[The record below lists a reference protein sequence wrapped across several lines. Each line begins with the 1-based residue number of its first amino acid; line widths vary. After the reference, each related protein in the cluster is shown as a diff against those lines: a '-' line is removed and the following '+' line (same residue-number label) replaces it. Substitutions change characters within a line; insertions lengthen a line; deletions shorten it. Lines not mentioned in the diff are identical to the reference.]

1 MEPLI
6 NNIVQQLLHQPSL
19 QSVATEELQRITTAH
34 PSFATAHFLLLKK
47 MQQDEHPGF
56 QQQLQKTNLYFNNP
70 LWLKYLLNNNTYIPA
85 AAEET
90 AAVLNTATAAEPA
103 LAIGAA
109 PNHEAATTNA
119 IAEEPVT
126 ETLPEPAA
134 PEKTAS
140 SPALETL
147 PEEEEQEPVAVTTT
161 TPPETASNAP
171 EAADTAALELELQP
185 YHTIDYFAALG
196 IKVGKLDENPQD
208 NFGKQLKSFTEWLK
222 AMKKGPK
229 VALEKDLPQQDEK
242 KIVTDAEQSVQQKEI
257 ITEAMAEVLEKQ
269 GLNEI
274 AVKVYQKLSLQN
286 PSKSA
291 YFAAKIEELKT
302 K

>member
-1 MEPLI
+1 MEQLI

-19 QSVATEELQRITTAH
+19 QLVATEELLRITKAH

-47 MQQDEHPGF
+47 MQQQEHPGF

-70 LWLKYLLNNNTYIPA
+70 LWLQYLLTNNASSVIMPKTPEA
-85 AAEET
+85 VLDT
-90 AAVLNTATAAEPA
+90 AADKKPVVITAANFTIEAPA
-103 LAIGAA
+103 E
-109 PNHEAATTNA
+109 EAATIETPA
-119 IAEEPVT
+119 EATIAQTVVP
-126 ETLPEPAA
+126 ETIAAA
-134 PEKTAS
+134 PMPTPEQEMAIET
-140 SPALETL
+140 SPAVTAT
-147 PEEEEQEPVAVTTT
+147 PAITPVAL
-161 TPPETASNAP
+161 
-171 EAADTAALELELQP
+171 DTSALELELQP

-196 IKVGKLDENPQD
+196 IKAGKLDENPQD

-229 VALEKDLPQQDEK
+229 VDMDQPMGQLAEK

-269 GLNEI
+269 GLHEI
-274 AVKVYQKLSLQN
+274 AIKVYQKLSLQN

>member
-56 QQQLQKTNLYFNNP
+56 EQQLQKTNLYFNNP
-70 LWLKYLLNNNTYIPA
+70 LWLQYLLKNNTS
-85 AAEET
+85 
-90 AAVLNTATAAEPA
+90 NTADSEEATTDLYTPVATEPA
-103 LAIGAA
+103 LEISTA
-109 PNHEAATTNA
+109 PDHEAAITDA
-119 IAEEPVT
+119 IAEVPVT
-126 ETLPEPAA
+126 ETQPEPAA
-134 PEKTAS
+134 TETAAS
-140 SPALETL
+140 SPALETQ
-147 PEEEEQEPVAVTTT
+147 PQQQDQEPTVTTT
-161 TPPETASNAP
+161 IAPQETPDKAT

-229 VALEKDLPQQDEK
+229 VALEADLPQQDEK

>member
-47 MQQDEHPGF
+47 MRQDEHPGF

-70 LWLKYLLNNNTYIPA
+70 LWLKYLLNNNTYTPV

-90 AAVLNTATAAEPA
+90 VAVLKTAAAPEP
-103 LAIGAA
+103 LVEISTA
-109 PNHEAATTNA
+109 PLIDTPVTNEM
-119 IAEEPVT
+119 AEEPVT
-126 ETLPEPAA
+126 ETEPA
-134 PEKTAS
+134 PEATAITAG
-140 SPALETL
+140 SPALE
-147 PEEEEQEPVAVTTT
+147 PQPEEQEPIPVTTT
-161 TPPETASNAP
+161 STPPETAGNAV
-171 EAADTAALELELQP
+171 EATDTAALELELQP

-269 GLNEI
+269 GLHEI

>member
-1 MEPLI
+1 MEQLI

-19 QSVATEELQRITTAH
+19 QLVATEELLRITKTH

-47 MQQDEHPGF
+47 MQQEEHPGF

-70 LWLKYLLNNNTYIPA
+70 LWLQYLLTNNASSVITPKTPEAVLDTAANNEPVVITAANTTIEAPA
-85 AAEET
+85 A
-90 AAVLNTATAAEPA
+90 
-103 LAIGAA
+103 
-109 PNHEAATTNA
+109 EAATIETP
-119 IAEEPVT
+119 AEAT
-126 ETLPEPAA
+126 IAA
-134 PEKTAS
+134 PVVPETIVTAAAPIPTPEQETDVKA
-140 SPALETL
+140 SPAIT
-147 PEEEEQEPVAVTTT
+147 A
-161 TPPETASNAP
+161 TPAITSAALDAS
-171 EAADTAALELELQP
+171 ALELELQP

-229 VALEKDLPQQDEK
+229 VDMDQPMGQLAEK

-269 GLNEI
+269 GLHEI
-274 AVKVYQKLSLQN
+274 AIKVYQKLSLQN